1 MIPELRGRYR
11 RVVIQ
16 DEEIRATMKRRQVS
30 AAEAGNRGTVLVVD
44 DHAAARASVADVLR
58 RCGYAVRECSSGA
71 EALRAVEQTDFDC
84 IITDLKMP
92 GMSGLELIEHLGRR
106 RLRARIIMVTAYASV
121 SSAVAAMRMGAF
133 DYIEKPFDLEQLE
146 KLTGEA
152 VRHARLL
159 QEKGTASQDGKALA
173 VAEPPVMIGN
183 SRPMIELRARIAQVA
198 ATSETVLITGESG
211 TGKELVAKWIHA
223 TGPRRCGPFVSVNC
237 PALAPHLMESEWF
250 GHERG
255 AYTGADFARAGRF
268 EAADGGTLLL
278 DEVTEIGLPLQAKL
292 LRVLQEKAFERV
304 GSSETR
310 HVDVRVIAATN
321 RDLSREVAAGTF
333 RADLYYRLA
342 VLPIEVPPL
351 RERREDVPEL
361 IAYFR
366 SRCEERLGREVP
378 EIDPSAVDVLSE
390 HDWPG
395 NVRELENLVTR
406 LCVLENTPRITA
418 DRLRKWLPAEARSRP
433 EPLPEIPVGM
443 TIPEMERQLIEK
455 TLEQFGGHRSKAAK
469 ALGIG
474 VRTLTDRLRQ
484 YGYAPRTKEFR
495 RAG

>member
-1 MIPELRGRYR
+1 
-11 RVVIQ
+11 
-16 DEEIRATMKRRQVS
+16 MKRKQAL
-30 AAEAGNRGTVLVVD
+30 AAEASGRGAVLVVD

-58 RCGYAVRECSSGA
+58 RCGYVVGECSSGA
-71 EALRAVEQTDFDC
+71 EALQAVDKADYDC

-92 GMSGLELIEHLGRR
+92 GMSGLELIAHFERR

-146 KLTGEA
+146 KLTAEA

-159 QEKGTASQDGKALA
+159 QDGGAKQDGKSVAL
-173 VAEPPVMIGN
+173 VEPPVMIGH
-183 SRPMIELRARIAQVA
+183 SRPMIELRAKIEQVA

-223 TGPRRCGPFVSVNC
+223 GGPRRYGPFVSVNC
-237 PALAPHLMESEWF
+237 PALAPHLMESELF

-255 AYTGADFARAGRF
+255 AYTGADSARAGRF
-268 EAADGGTLLL
+268 ETADGGTLLL

-310 HVDVRVIAATN
+310 CVDVRVIAATN
-321 RDLSREVAAGTF
+321 RDLNREVADGTF

-342 VLPIEVPPL
+342 VLPIDVPPL
-351 RERREDVPEL
+351 RERKEDLPEL

-366 SRCEERLGREVP
+366 SRCRERLGREVP
-378 EIDPSAVDVLSE
+378 EIEQSALEVLAE

-406 LCVLENTPRITA
+406 LCVMENTPRISA
-418 DRLRKWLPAEARSRP
+418 DRLRKWLPAESQSQP
-433 EPLPEIPVGM
+433 GLLPEIPVGT
-443 TIPEMERQLIEK
+443 TIPEMERQLIER

-495 RAG
+495 KAG

>member
-1 MIPELRGRYR
+1 
-11 RVVIQ
+11 
-16 DEEIRATMKRRQVS
+16 MKRRQVPTV
-30 AAEAGNRGTVLVVD
+30 ETEGRGTVLVVD

-58 RCGYAVRECSSGA
+58 RCGYVVTECSSGA
-71 EALRAVEQTDFDC
+71 EALRAVEKTDYDC

-92 GMSGLELIEHLGRR
+92 GMSGLELIAHLERR

-121 SSAVAAMRMGAF
+121 SSAVAAMRMGVF

-146 KLTGEA
+146 KLTAEA

-159 QEKGTASQDGKALA
+159 NDRSAGQNGKAGGL
-173 VAEPPVMIGN
+173 AEPPVMIGR
-183 SRPMIELRARIAQVA
+183 SRPMMELRAKIEQVA

-223 TGPRRCGPFVSVNC
+223 TGPRRLGPFVSVNC
-237 PALAPHLMESEWF
+237 PALAPHLMESELF

-255 AYTGADFARAGRF
+255 AYTGADLARAGRF

-304 GSSETR
+304 GSSETQY
-310 HVDVRVIAATN
+310 VDVRVIAATN
-321 RDLSREVAAGTF
+321 RDLSREVAEGNF

-351 RERREDVPEL
+351 RERREDIPEL

-366 SRCEERLGREVP
+366 SRCAQRLGREVP
-378 EIDPSAVDVLSE
+378 EMDRSALDVLAE

-395 NVRELENLVTR
+395 NVRELENMVTR
-406 LCVLENTPRITA
+406 LCVLENTPRISA
-418 DRLRKWLPAEARSRP
+418 DRLRKWLPVESRSRP
-433 EPLPEIPVGM
+433 ESSFEIPVGM

-455 TLEQFGGHRSKAAK
+455 TLEQYGGHRSRTAK

>member
-1 MIPELRGRYR
+1 
-11 RVVIQ
+11 
-16 DEEIRATMKRRQVS
+16 MKRKQ
-30 AAEAGNRGTVLVVD
+30 ALTAEASGRGAVLVVD

-58 RCGYAVRECSSGA
+58 RCGYLVGECSSGA
-71 EALRAVEQTDFDC
+71 EALQALDKADYDC

-92 GMSGLELIEHLGRR
+92 GMSGLELIRHLERR

-146 KLTGEA
+146 RLTAEA

-159 QEKGTASQDGKALA
+159 QDGATKHDGKSVAL
-173 VAEPPVMIGN
+173 VEPPVMIGN
-183 SRPMIELRARIAQVA
+183 SRPMIELRAKIEQVA

-223 TGPRRCGPFVSVNC
+223 TGPRRYGPFVSVNC
-237 PALAPHLMESEWF
+237 PALAPHLMESELF

-255 AYTGADFARAGRF
+255 AYTGADSARAGRF
-268 EAADGGTLLL
+268 ETADGGTLLL

-292 LRVLQEKAFERV
+292 LRVLQEKTFERV

-310 HVDVRVIAATN
+310 CVDVRVIAATN
-321 RDLSREVAAGTF
+321 RDLKDEAAEGAF

-351 RERREDVPEL
+351 RERKEDLPEL
-361 IAYFR
+361 IAHFR
-366 SRCEERLGREVP
+366 SRCRERLGREVP
-378 EIDPSAVDVLSE
+378 EIERSALEVLAE

-406 LCVLENTPRITA
+406 LCVLENTPRISA
-418 DRLRKWLPAEARSRP
+418 DRLRKWLPAESQSRP
-433 EPLPEIPVGM
+433 GPVPEIPVGT
-443 TIPEMERQLIEK
+443 TIPEMERQLIER
-455 TLEQFGGHRSKAAK
+455 TLERFGGHRSKAAK

-495 RAG
+495 KAS

>member
-1 MIPELRGRYR
+1 
-11 RVVIQ
+11 
-16 DEEIRATMKRRQVS
+16 MKRKQ
-30 AAEAGNRGTVLVVD
+30 ALATEADGRGTVLVVD

-58 RCGYAVRECSSGA
+58 RCGYVVRECSSGA
-71 EALRAVEQTDFDC
+71 EALQAVERSDFDC
-84 IITDLKMP
+84 IITDMKMP
-92 GMSGLELIEHLGRR
+92 GMSGLELIGHLERR
-106 RLRARIIMVTAYASV
+106 RLRARVIMVTAYASV

-146 KLTGEA
+146 KLTAEA

-159 QEKGTASQDGKALA
+159 LEGNEKQDGESAA
-173 VAEPPVMIGN
+173 AEPPVMIGS
-183 SRPMIELRARIAQVA
+183 SRPMIELRAKIEQVA

-211 TGKELVAKWIHA
+211 TGKELVARWIHA
-223 TGPRRCGPFVSVNC
+223 TGPRRRGPFVSVNC
-237 PALAPHLMESEWF
+237 PALAPHLMESELF

-255 AYTGADFARAGRF
+255 AYTGADSARAGRF
-268 EAADGGTLLL
+268 ETADGGTLLL
-278 DEVTEIGLPLQAKL
+278 DEVTEIGPPLQAKL

-310 HVDVRVIAATN
+310 CADVRVIAATN
-321 RDLSREVAAGTF
+321 RDLSREVAAGAF

-342 VLPIEVPPL
+342 VLPIDVPPL
-351 RERREDVPEL
+351 RERREDIPEL

-366 SRCEERLGREVP
+366 SRCQERLGREVP
-378 EIDPSAVDVLSE
+378 EIDRSALEVLAG

-406 LCVLENTPRITA
+406 LCVLENTPRISA
-418 DRLRKWLPAEARSRP
+418 DRLRKWLPAESQPRP
-433 EPLPEIPVGM
+433 GGLPEIPVGT
-443 TIPEMERQLIEK
+443 TIPDMERQLIEK

-495 RAG
+495 KAG